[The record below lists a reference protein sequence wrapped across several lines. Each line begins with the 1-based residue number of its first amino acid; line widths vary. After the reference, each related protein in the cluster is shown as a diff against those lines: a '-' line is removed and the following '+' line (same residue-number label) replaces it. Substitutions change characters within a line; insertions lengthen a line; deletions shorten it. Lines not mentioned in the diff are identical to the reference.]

1 MTEALHV
8 PTLYASLCDDAA
20 IFPPG
25 NKPLEQAVPDHLAHR
40 RSAHRDLVGPFV
52 LSAAKVPE
60 LGPLTRH
67 GYADGS
73 LPLSV
78 VVPSPGRVREVAE
91 QVFDLPAAM
100 LVSVEV
106 VPDEGAGAAAT
117 LATLDEQLEGLSVVD
132 GFVEVPRDERR
143 ADFLAALGDSR
154 FKAKFR
160 TGGVRADLYPDEA
173 ELAAAIT
180 AAVTAGVP
188 FKATAGLHHALRN
201 TDDRSFEQH
210 GFCNLLWATERALA
224 GDGPGAR
231 RALAERDAGTV
242 AAALQ
247 AFDVETAH
255 RVREAFVSFGTCSID
270 EPRDELVALGLVED

>member
-40 RSAHRDLVGPFV
+40 RSAHRDLVGAFV

-188 FKATAGLHHALRN
+188 FKTTAGLHHALRN
-201 TDDRSFEQH
+201 TDPTTGFEQH

-224 GDGPGAR
+224 GDEPGVR
-231 RALAERDAGTV
+231 RALAHRDGATV
-242 AAALQ
+242 VEALRGLDEARAA
-247 AFDVETAH
+247 
-255 RVREAFVSFGTCSID
+255 RVRAAFTSFGTCSID
-270 EPRDELVALGLVED
+270 EPRDELRALGAF